1 MSERILKALMQLFA
15 IIAKVDEEEEPEN
28 LEAEVSDSPVEVTS
42 SKGRKIVELF
52 LNQELSSDL
61 VQEYLDLFDEYL
73 NTHHAKSA
81 KKKGKR
87 KRTSVN
93 SVKVLKICTQINEEL
108 AQKQKI
114 IVLVRLLEFINA
126 NDLVT
131 EQELEF
137 VETVADTFNIE
148 REEFVRIKQFV
159 DAKDEVIDSP
169 YFLYIN
175 NKEGQALSEAKH
187 IYNQTLLG
195 EIRILRVTSV
205 NVYFFKVVG
214 EADLY
219 LNGQIIPEGRHQIL
233 NQGSSI
239 RSSKVKPIYYSDIIG
254 RYLSDK
260 NQEKIV
266 FEANHITYRF
276 KAGNLGLHDLN
287 FRSESGKLVG
297 IMGGSGAGKSTLL
310 NVLNGNNTPSS
321 GTVKI
326 NGVDIHNE
334 KAEIEGVIGY
344 VSQDD
349 LLIEE
354 LTVYQNLYYNA
365 KLCFGNLSN
374 KEISEKVL
382 DLLNSL
388 GLFEARDLK
397 VGSPLDKYISGGQRK
412 RLNIALELI
421 REPSVMFVDE
431 PTSGLSS
438 RDSENIMDLLKE
450 LSLKGKVI
458 FVVIHQP
465 SSDIFKMFD
474 DLLILDKG
482 GYPIYYANPVDGV
495 IYFKKAMN
503 QANADES
510 DCPTCGN
517 VNPEQ
522 IFNIIDSKVV
532 DEYGNQTENRKVAPE
547 EWNKRYKKTEKE
559 FESLKEK
566 TKIPDSIFKIP
577 NVLKQFY
584 VYFVRD
590 VLSKLTNKQY
600 MVINMIE
607 APALAAILAF
617 FVRFYNSSG
626 QSSDYIFRKSE
637 NLPQFLFIA
646 VVVALF
652 IGLTV
657 AAEEIIKDQKILK
670 RESFLNL
677 SKGSYLASKIIIMI
691 LISAIQTWF
700 FVLVGNYIL
709 EIKGMWVQY
718 WLVLFSV
725 SVFANILG
733 LNISASFN
741 SAKVVYILI
750 PILIIP
756 QLLFSGVIVKF
767 EKLNPMIS
775 SKDSVPLIGN
785 VMCSR
790 WAYEALAV
798 TQFKDNDL
806 HSMMYEDEQIRS
818 FANWKRSYWIPELE
832 SRIEIIAN
840 YYDPNDSISFTEMSS
855 NFSAVMTQICEMETI
870 SKENFKNYDGEY
882 LKFSNAIVIGSGDEI
897 NSLKESVKTFVES
910 KKRLEN
916 KINVLSAF
924 KVLQN
929 EIRKEEEFIQ
939 NFPCTNCIDELTP
952 ETFNKAKTVKAVK
965 TYLLGP
971 TMDGKGGLK
980 KHYNSVITKSGDR
993 IDKVIDSL
1001 GHDYNIMAEHYTNE
1015 SLDNFVLNKADL
1027 TNVIEYEGNL
1037 VQKSDP
1043 IYKKPDAKKGFFG
1056 AHFYAPSKVL
1066 FGSEVDT
1073 FFANLL
1079 VIWGMTFLLI
1089 VTLYFDIFKR
1099 MIDGIEWLVELFS
1112 KLGKKKSA

>member
-15 IIAKVDEEEEPEN
+15 IIAKVDEVEETEV
-28 LEAEVSDSPVEVTS
+28 AEGAEIDEQVTS

-52 LNQELSSDL
+52 LNQELSADL
-61 VQEYLDLFDEYL
+61 VQEYLLLFDEYL
-73 NTHHAKSA
+73 NTHHGKS
-81 KKKGKR
+81 KKKAGKR

-126 NDLVT
+126 NDIVT

-148 REEFVRIKQFV
+148 REEFERIRSFV
-159 DAKDEVIDSP
+159 DAKEGAKIDSS
-169 YFLYIN
+169 YFLYVT
-175 NKEGQALSEAKH
+175 NKEKEDLNEAKH
-187 IYNQTLLG
+187 IYHDSLVG
-195 EIRILRVTSV
+195 EVHILRVTSV
-205 NVYFFKVVG
+205 NVYFFKVIG
-214 EADLY
+214 DADLY
-219 LNGQIIPEGRHQIL
+219 LNGQVIPEGRHQIL

-254 RYLSDK
+254 KFLSDK

-276 KAGNLGLHDLN
+276 KAGNIGLHDLN

-310 NVLNGNNTPSS
+310 NVLNGNNKPST
-321 GTVKI
+321 GTVRI
-326 NGVDIHNE
+326 NGIDIYKE
-334 KAEIEGVIGY
+334 KDEIEGVIGY

-354 LTVYQNLYYNA
+354 LTVFQNLYYNA
-365 KLCFGNLSN
+365 KLCFGNLGK
-374 KEISEKVL
+374 KEITRKVL
-382 DLLNSL
+382 DLLSSL
-388 GLFEARDLK
+388 GLYEAKDLK

-412 RLNIALELI
+412 RVNIALELI

-482 GYPIYYANPVDGV
+482 GYPVYYANPVDGV
-495 IYFKKAMN
+495 IYFKKALS

-532 DEYGNQTENRKVAPE
+532 DEYGNQTDNRKVSPE
-547 EWNKRYKKTEKE
+547 EWNKRYKETEVE
-559 FESLKEK
+559 YETVKEK
-566 TKIPDSIFKIP
+566 MKIPDSIFKIP
-577 NVLKQFY
+577 NIIKQFY
-584 VYFVRD
+584 VYFIRD
-590 VLSKLTNKQY
+590 ILSKLTNKQY
-600 MVINMIE
+600 MVINMLE

-617 FVRFYNSSG
+617 FVRFYNSTG
-626 QSSDYIFRKSE
+626 EQTEYVFRKSE
-637 NLPQFLFIA
+637 NLPQFLFIS

-670 RESFLNL
+670 RETFLNL

-691 LISAIQTWF
+691 IISAIQTLF
-700 FVLVGNYIL
+700 FVAVGNWIL
-709 EIKGMWVQY
+709 EIKGMWLEY
-718 WLVLFSV
+718 WMILFSV

-798 TQFKDNDL
+798 TQFKENKL
-806 HSMMYEDEQIRS
+806 HKQFYDYEQMKS
-818 FANWKRSYWIPELE
+818 FASWKRDYWIPELI
-832 SRIEIIAN
+832 SRIDIISN
-840 YYDPNDSISFTEMSS
+840 YKDNPERTEEVDRA
-855 NFSAVMTQICEMETI
+855 FLV
-870 SKENFKNYDGEY
+870 
-882 LKFSNAIVIGSGDEI
+882 LK
-897 NSLKESVKTFVES
+897 
-910 KKRLEN
+910 
-916 KINVLSAF
+916 
-924 KVLQN
+924 N
-929 EIRKEEEFIQ
+929 EIEGEMEFIQ
-939 NFPCTNCIDELTP
+939 NLPCKGCLEGLSR
-952 ETFNKAKTVKAVK
+952 ETFNGDKTVKPIK
-965 TYLLGP
+965 LYL
-971 TMDGKGGLK
+971 TTLK
-980 KHYNSVITKSGDR
+980 KHYNSVYSKNDVAK
-993 IDKVIDSL
+993 DKIIKEL
-1001 GHDYNIMAEHYTNE
+1001 GIEEYKKEVNNYTNE
-1015 SLDNFVLNKADL
+1015 ALDNFTLNKTDL
-1027 TNVIEYEGNL
+1027 TNIIEYEGHL

-1043 IYKKPDAKKGFFG
+1043 IYKIPNQKKGFFG
-1056 AHFYAPSKVL
+1056 AHFYAPKKFL
-1066 FGSEVDT
+1066 FGVELDT
-1073 FFANLL
+1073 FWANLI
-1079 VIWGMTFLLI
+1079 VIWGMVFILI
-1089 VTLYFDIFKR
+1089 ITLYFDIFLR
-1099 MIDGIEWLVELFS
+1099 MIRGIERSIEVLSSF
-1112 KLGKKKSA
+1112 GKKKTE